1 MEQFITSDYVSGV
14 IFILNLRK
22 EGVKMAT
29 TIDKIKANLQD
40 EILTETALDNI
51 MSNYGFFPTDN
62 EDEDIIKY
70 SNSRSQIWIDI
81 VRDDV
86 GNIITDNIRKVTKEE
101 GETEVD
107 PIHSFED
114 LKRILDYFYNKKQY
128 HHWFNALLQ
137 TLLGRRVGDIT
148 ALKWSEFY
156 LRNGEPRDR
165 LKTLKEEKTNKIIG
179 LIQTDYVK
187 EVVAHYCEVMEINPV
202 QQYNERIFCVQEQTF
217 RKALKKASEALDIR
231 YDISCHSF
239 RKFFGNQIF
248 KQHPNDPDRIKII
261 QYLFGHSSEEITR
274 RYIGEIDEK
283 MDRYME
289 DMSVATKAYLEGKD
303 YEIDNS
309 PVIHFKTQDLRK
321 MVSDIYFRGK
331 LSAISNDG
339 KSDVDVINDLITE
352 VEKIRIQ

>member
-81 VRDDV
+81 ARDDV

-128 HHWFNALLQ
+128 HHWLNALLQ

-156 LRNGEPRDR
+156 LKNGESRER
-165 LKTLKEEKTNKIIG
+165 LKTLKEEKTDKIIG
-179 LIQTDYVK
+179 LKQTDYVK
-187 EVVAHYCEVMEINPV
+187 EILLHYCELTNTNPTEN
-202 QQYNERIFCVQEQTF
+202 YNERIFNVEAQTF
-217 RKALKKASEALDIR
+217 RKAFKKAVEILDIR
-231 YDISCHSF
+231 YDVSCHSF
-239 RKFFGNQIF
+239 RKFFGNQSY
-248 KQHPNDPDRIKII
+248 KLHPNDPDRIKII

-274 RYIGEIDEK
+274 RYIGEIDER

-321 MVSDIYFRGK
+321 IVSEIYFRGK
-331 LSAISNDG
+331 RSAVNNNG
-339 KSDVDVINDLITE
+339 KNDVDTINDLITE

>member
-1 MEQFITSDYVSGV
+1 
-14 IFILNLRK
+14 
-22 EGVKMAT
+22 MAT

-51 MSNYGFFPTDN
+51 MSNYGFSPTDN

-128 HHWFNALLQ
+128 HHWLNALLQ

-156 LRNGEPRDR
+156 LKNGESRER
-165 LKTLKEEKTNKIIG
+165 LKTLKEEKTDKIIG
-179 LIQTDYVK
+179 LKQTDYVK
-187 EVVAHYCEVMEINPV
+187 EILSHYCELTNINPAEN
-202 QQYNERIFCVQEQTF
+202 YNGKIFNVEAQTF
-217 RKALKKASEALDIR
+217 RKAFKKAVETLNIM
-231 YDISCHSF
+231 YDVSCHSF
-239 RKFFGNQIF
+239 RKFFGNQSY
-248 KQHPNDPDRIKII
+248 KLHPNDPDRIKII

-274 RYIGEIDEK
+274 RYIGEIDER
-283 MDRYME
+283 MDRYMD
-289 DMSVATKAYLEGKD
+289 DMSVATKTYLEGNK
-303 YEIDNS
+303 YEVDNS

-321 MVSDIYFRGK
+321 IVSEIYFRGK
-331 LSAISNDG
+331 RSAVNNDG
-339 KSDVDVINDLITE
+339 KSDVDTINDLITE